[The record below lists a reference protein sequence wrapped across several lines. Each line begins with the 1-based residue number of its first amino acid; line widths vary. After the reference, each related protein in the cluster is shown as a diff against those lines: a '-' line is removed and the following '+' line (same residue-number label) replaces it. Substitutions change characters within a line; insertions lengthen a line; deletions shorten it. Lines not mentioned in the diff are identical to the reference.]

1 MIALSLDKGRISRKV
16 VPDMAVPSLYNVE
29 SLLIIEERWNAGEPG
44 ENPWGKVDNH
54 RHTLFTPENT
64 FVGTPVASYGLLNVG
79 LQVMFYLLQLGL
91 RRFQMANDL
100 ISCLVWFW
108 KGTAW

>member
-44 ENPWGKVDNH
+44 EKPY

-79 LQVMFYLLQLGL
+79 VQVMFYLPQLGL

-100 ISCLVWFW
+100 ISCLVWFG

>member
-1 MIALSLDKGRISRKV
+1 MRENLAK
-16 VPDMAVPSLYNVE
+16 
-29 SLLIIEERWNAGEPG
+29 
-44 ENPWGKVDNH
+44 NPWGKVDNH
-54 RHTLFTPENT
+54 RHTLFTLENT

-100 ISCLVWFW
+100 ISCLV
-108 KGTAW
+108 

>member
-1 MIALSLDKGRISRKV
+1 MRENLAK
-16 VPDMAVPSLYNVE
+16 
-29 SLLIIEERWNAGEPG
+29 
-44 ENPWGKVDNH
+44 NPWGKVDNH

-100 ISCLVWFW
+100 ISCLV
-108 KGTAW
+108 